1 MVAYSA
7 PLHPHLLLL
16 FLLGTLFATAYSKK
30 HVIHCNQVHAH
41 MHTWPKQKFIKEY
54 LGWKPMAPDTVTH
67 KIDITTYKHD
77 PQLEKHDQPH
87 CFFDA
92 LQTDGVAF
100 LLRTSPLLSA

>member
-1 MVAYSA
+1 
-7 PLHPHLLLL
+7 
-16 FLLGTLFATAYSKK
+16 
-30 HVIHCNQVHAH
+30 
-41 MHTWPKQKFIKEY
+41 
-54 LGWKPMAPDTVTH
+54 MAPDTVTH